1 MNQFGGILN
10 RVRDVL
16 YEPLAKI
23 ILSYTRFFKDLM
35 KVFANINSY
44 VSKYYIPRTFA
55 QQMAFPAPIERVRE
69 EAFEPLQKIGV
80 QPRISYTINL
90 LRRIIASRQATVS
103 QDIVKSVEVPEGLS
117 EAYKIMGE
125 SASQIMQLEKSLGQY
140 TIGRKVSREA
150 AEIEYTVPEHVIGE
164 KIEFREKMAPET
176 RAEGEARAVEEK
188 MVPQLEVIE
197 KPAEVGERE
206 KMVEIRQEWSE
217 PFKYIGNLMNVLTQL
232 GSQLPV
238 TRYFVPTKFMMPEEV
253 FKGYYMFSPLK
264 EAVERLESA
273 NLTFIQALAQKTFTE
288 PGTLEEG
295 MPVVK
300 EMLEYP
306 VSEYKSILLAI
317 PYILSYYMQV
327 TRAPRFQET
336 FSKTLSYS
344 LQQTYSRVGEEMRVE
359 AIRSAFTSTPLTH
372 YMRLLDKGYPF
383 YIYRAPE
390 IAYMLTYPYIGSS
403 MLAEAY
409 KQIGGEYVREHATYK
424 VEEFAGKAVFTKV
437 LNILETLPA
446 LVQETEAVK
455 YVGLEAYYPLATMSK
470 NFLQNLIQLYDRLLY
485 EVKVV
490 RPSEASP
497 MVTAASQY
505 LETARIFRM
514 AEEEARRETLPSAL
528 RQAYTIQPAHPSQ
541 TLMEREIQNIFN
553 ITVPEGAEVDMWEL
567 ERKITQILRE
577 QFRRYYGPTF

>member
-164 KIEFREKMAPET
+164 KIEFMEKMAPET

-188 MVPQLEVIE
+188 MVPQVEGVE
-197 KPAEVGERE
+197 KPAEVGGRE

-238 TRYFVPTKFMMPEEV
+238 TRYFVPTQFMMPEEV

-264 EAVERLESA
+264 EAVERLE

>member
-1 MNQFGGILN
+1 LNQFGGIFN
-10 RVRDVL
+10 RIRDVL

-55 QQMAFPAPIERVRE
+55 QPMAFPAPIERVSG
-69 EAFEPLQKIGV
+69 EAFEPLQRISV

-90 LRRIIASRQATVS
+90 LRRIMAGRQATVS

-125 SASQIMQLEKSLGQY
+125 STSQIMKVEKSLGQY
-140 TIGRKVSREA
+140 TIGSKVSREA
-150 AEIEYTVPEHVIGE
+150 SEIEYTVPEHVIGE
-164 KIEFREKMAPET
+164 KIEFREKMVPEE
-176 RAEGEARAVEEK
+176 RVEGEARAVEEK
-188 MVPQLEVIE
+188 MV
-197 KPAEVGERE
+197 G
-206 KMVEIRQEWSE
+206 IRQEWSE
-217 PFKYIGNLMNVLTQL
+217 PFKYISNLMNVLTQL
-232 GSQLPV
+232 GSQLPG
-238 TRYFVPTKFMMPEEV
+238 TRYFIPTQFMISEEA
-253 FKGYYMFSPLK
+253 FTGYYMFSPLK
-264 EAVERLESA
+264 EAVERLESTK
-273 NLTFIQALAQKTFTE
+273 LTFVQALAQKTFTE
-288 PGTLEEG
+288 TGA
-295 MPVVK
+295 
-300 EMLEYP
+300 LEYP
-306 VSEYKSILLAI
+306 VSEYKSILGI
-317 PYILSYYMQV
+317 PYILSYFMQA
-327 TRAPRFQET
+327 TQAPRFQET
-336 FSKTLSYS
+336 FSRTLSYS
-344 LQQTYSRVGEEMRVE
+344 LQQTYPRVGEEMGVE
-359 AIRSAFTSTPLTH
+359 AIRSAFTSTPLTY
-372 YMRLLDKGYPF
+372 YMRLLGKEYPF

-390 IAYMLTYPYIGSS
+390 IAYMLTLPYIGSS

-409 KQIGGEYVREHATYK
+409 KQIVGEYAPEHATFR
-424 VEEFAGKAVFTKV
+424 VEEFAGKTVFTKV
-437 LNILETLPA
+437 LSILETLPA

-528 RQAYTIQPAHPSQ
+528 RQAYTIQPSHPSQ